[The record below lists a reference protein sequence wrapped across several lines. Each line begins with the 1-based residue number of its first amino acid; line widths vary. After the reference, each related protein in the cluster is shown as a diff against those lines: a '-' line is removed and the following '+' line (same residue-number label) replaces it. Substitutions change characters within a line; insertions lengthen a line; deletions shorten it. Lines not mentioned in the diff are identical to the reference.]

1 VQGSEPSAVL
11 ATTGPRR
18 RTICTW
24 ALATPF
30 LLVNLLDGFN
40 KAALATNAAVYW
52 AYDLTKWVLLPAAT
66 LFAMRVW
73 CGMRPADFGLRGVDA
88 RWSPAALAGLTVLFT
103 VLSLSY
109 FLFEMLGEH
118 LLPDESGFTID
129 ELVPVGGGSR
139 WLVIA
144 YLAVS
149 AGLIEEL
156 FYRGILRELIAPE
169 GGGVV
174 RASGYVVVS
183 SVLFGLSHFEG
194 GTVSILASGLYG
206 VVAALFA
213 LQVRNLLPLMVGHIV
228 IDLIG
233 FR

>member
-1 VQGSEPSAVL
+1 MQRNEPSAVL
-11 ATTGPRR
+11 ATTGPHR

-24 ALATPF
+24 ALAAPF

-40 KAALATNAAVYW
+40 KAALATNAAMYW

-73 CGMRPADFGLRGVDA
+73 CRVRPADFGLRGA
-88 RWSPAALAGLTVLFT
+88 NGRWSPAALAGLTVLFT

-109 FLFEMLGEH
+109 FLFEMLGEYV
-118 LLPDESGFTID
+118 LPDESAFSID
-129 ELVPVGGGSR
+129 ELMPVGGWSR

-149 AGLIEEL
+149 AGFIEEL

-174 RASGYVVVS
+174 RASSYVVAS

-194 GTVSILASGLYG
+194 GTVAILASGLYG

-213 LQVRNLLPLMVGHIV
+213 LQIRNLVPLIVGHIV